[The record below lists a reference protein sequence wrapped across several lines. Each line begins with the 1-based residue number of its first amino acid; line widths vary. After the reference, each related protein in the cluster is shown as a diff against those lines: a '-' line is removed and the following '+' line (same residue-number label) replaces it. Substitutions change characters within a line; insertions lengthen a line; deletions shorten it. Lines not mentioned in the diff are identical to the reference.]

1 MFEAQ
6 QAGVQRVARHHR
18 EAVFD
23 ELPVFGEGRALE
35 DAVAAVAFVVE
46 QRVPDPRHVDADL
59 VGAPRF
65 ETALH
70 EGYVTIAF
78 QHLPVRHGVLAVGP
92 VGEDEH
98 LLPILGTAA
107 DVARDGPL
115 VLVEIAPHQSHVA
128 ALDRV
133 VEELFGQPRV
143 GLLVL
148 GDHQQP
154 RGVLVD
160 AVHQSRA
167 VLFFGRDSLLV
178 EVVHQRIDQRAAV
191 IAHPRVHDQSGR
203 FVHEQQ
209 PLVLVGDV
217 ERNVLG
223 DELHLAPRV
232 GHHDLDAVER
242 LDLVARLGRL
252 AVDEDVPAVG
262 RRLNAVAR
270 AVLHPN
276 GQELVQPHGG
286 LALVGRHRKVFVEA
300 RFFFV
305 LRICRNGVQLRVVD
319 GVSVG
324 HQSKNP
330 SLLFAG
336 RSSAGSAEAS
346 SRTVRASESARCCSS
361 ARRSSAATAACFSAS
376 AR

>member
-1 MFEAQ
+1 M
-6 QAGVQRVARHHR
+6 
-18 EAVFD
+18 
-23 ELPVFGEGRALE
+23 
-35 DAVAAVAFVVE
+35 
-46 QRVPDPRHVDADL
+46 
-59 VGAPRF
+59 
-65 ETALH
+65 
-70 EGYVTIAF
+70 
-78 QHLPVRHGVLAVGP
+78 RHGVLAVGP

-107 DVARDGPL
+107 DVARDGPF

-305 LRICRNGVQLRVVD
+305 LRICRNGVQLR
-319 GVSVG
+319 
-324 HQSKNP
+324 
-330 SLLFAG
+330 
-336 RSSAGSAEAS
+336 
-346 SRTVRASESARCCSS
+346 
-361 ARRSSAATAACFSAS
+361 RSSAATAACFSAS

>member
-1 MFEAQ
+1 MV
-6 QAGVQRVARHHR
+6 GQRV
-18 EAVFD
+18 D
-23 ELPVFGEGRALE
+23 E
-35 DAVAAVAFVVE
+35 
-46 QRVPDPRHVDADL
+46 
-59 VGAPRF
+59 
-65 ETALH
+65 
-70 EGYVTIAF
+70 
-78 QHLPVRHGVLAVGP
+78 
-92 VGEDEH
+92 
-98 LLPILGTAA
+98 
-107 DVARDGPL
+107 
-115 VLVEIAPHQSHVA
+115 
-128 ALDRV
+128 
-133 VEELFGQPRV
+133 
-143 GLLVL
+143 
-148 GDHQQP
+148 
-154 RGVLVD
+154 
-160 AVHQSRA
+160 
-167 VLFFGRDSLLV
+167 
-178 EVVHQRIDQRAAV
+178 RAAV
-191 IAHPRVHDQSGR
+191 VAVTGMHDQPRR
-203 FVHEQQ
+203 FVDDQQ
-209 PLVLVGDV
+209 VVVLVGYF
-217 ERNVLG
+217 ERNVFG
-223 DELHLAPRV
+223 NDLHLAPRI

-305 LRICRNGVQLRVVD
+305 LRICRNGVQLRIVG